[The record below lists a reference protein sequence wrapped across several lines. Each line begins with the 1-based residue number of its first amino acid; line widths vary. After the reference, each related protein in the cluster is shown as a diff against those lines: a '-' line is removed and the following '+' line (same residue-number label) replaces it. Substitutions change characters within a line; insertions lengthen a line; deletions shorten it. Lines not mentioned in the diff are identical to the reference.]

1 MQEEVEQKVV
11 TLIVNCSK
19 LTEQELRKALAKLLE
34 QMKTARHTQKL
45 PQGKMTVKQLAAQNK
60 GMQSIEV
67 SSKTLGSFNR
77 IARKYGSTP
86 PRSSPKKIVPPFS
99 QNWNTSRHLSRTPW
113 WTGPS
118 ERSWDDKTSQLQETD
133 PSQHSLC
140 VHRPV
145 CHQGRTGCAAGSRF

>member
-45 PQGKMTVKQLAAQNK
+45 PQGKITVKQLAAQNK

-67 SSKTLGSFNR
+67 TDKNIGSFSR
-77 IARKYGSTP
+77 IARKYGIDFAP
-86 PRSSPKKIVPPFS
+86 FKAKDKKRYLIFFKAQDTDAMTAAFQEYTAKVVGRTERPSVLAKLAKIKALLQSIVPE
-99 QNWNTSRHLSRTPW
+99 RTRKK
-113 WTGPS
+113 
-118 ERSWDDKTSQLQETD
+118 ERE
-133 PSQHSLC
+133 
-140 VHRPV
+140 R
-145 CHQGRTGCAAGSRF
+145 